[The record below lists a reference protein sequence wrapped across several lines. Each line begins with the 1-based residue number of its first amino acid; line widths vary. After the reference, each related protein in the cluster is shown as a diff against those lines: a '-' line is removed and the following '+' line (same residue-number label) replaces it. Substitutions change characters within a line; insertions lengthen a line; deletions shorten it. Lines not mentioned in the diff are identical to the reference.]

1 MKTAIVVPTCRP
13 EGFAKFQQVWGDSL
27 TDDARWI
34 VVEDGPDRTIPDA
47 YAWPEIEFALGGKAW
62 IISRRDSAI
71 RSFGFLVAWR
81 AGCDFVVTIDDDC
94 LPNDISDLV
103 AEHQE
108 AMRIDRFVSTIHN
121 QRVRGMPYGA
131 DAARGLSS
139 MVNVGL
145 WSKVLDF
152 DAITQLSLPP
162 TEYDIVKEEGP
173 NGTVAPGQYLPMC
186 GMNLAFRRE
195 AIPLMYFGLQG
206 QGYPVGRFD
215 DIWCG
220 ILAKRISDHLGWA
233 WTYGNPIV
241 EHSRA
246 SDPFRN
252 LMKEAPGVAE
262 HETYWRHLA
271 ETPLT
276 ERTAAACM
284 LEASDHIG
292 CYQPKYLQRD
302 YFTTLSKAVRT
313 WADLFS

>member
-1 MKTAIVVPTCRP
+1 
-13 EGFAKFQQVWGDSL
+13 
-27 TDDARWI
+27 
-34 VVEDGPDRTIPDA
+34 
-47 YAWPEIEFALGGKAW
+47 
-62 IISRRDSAI
+62 
-71 RSFGFLVAWR
+71 
-81 AGCDFVVTIDDDC
+81 
-94 LPNDISDLV
+94 
-103 AEHQE
+103 
-108 AMRIDRFVSTIHN
+108 MRIERFVSTIHN
-121 QRVRGMPYGA
+121 QRVRGMPYDP

-139 MVNVGL
+139 MVNIGL

-152 DAITQLSLPP
+152 DAITQLSMPP
-162 TEYDIVKEEGP
+162 TEYDIVREEGP
-173 NGTVAPGQYLPMC
+173 NGTVAPGQFLPMC

-220 ILAKRISDHLGWA
+220 VLAKRISDHLGWA

-284 LEASDHIG
+284 LEAADHIG
-292 CYQPKYLQRD
+292 RYQPKYLDRA
-302 YFTTLSKAVRT
+302 YFPQLSEAVRI
-313 WADLFS
+313 WAGLFQ